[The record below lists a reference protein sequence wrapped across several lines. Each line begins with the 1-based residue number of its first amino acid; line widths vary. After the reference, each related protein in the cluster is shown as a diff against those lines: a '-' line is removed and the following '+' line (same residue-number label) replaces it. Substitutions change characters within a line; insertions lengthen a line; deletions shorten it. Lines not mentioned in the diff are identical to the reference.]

1 MEAHQAAPAGVGS
14 DNRGHDSAGRVS
26 GALETRKI
34 ALVEKARAIAE
45 ETLDPA
51 LRATG
56 QRLITQ
62 FYEHVPS
69 TDVAERTPGDLCGAA
84 LSFWRFAERRRPGQ
98 AKVRVYNPDL
108 AADGWS
114 SPHTIVEIV
123 TDDMPFLVDSVSL
136 SINASRCVVHLVIH
150 PIMTVARDPTG
161 RLSKLCGPAA
171 TGPHESWMRIEI
183 TRQSDHD
190 DLARLAQTL
199 SGVLADIRAAVEDWQ
214 PMRQVLRELVD
225 EMSSPPAPPVPP
237 TELAEAQEFLR
248 WLDDDNFTFLGYREY
263 AFDGMAAPARG
274 SLGILRDEAH
284 PVFGGLRDLSSLP
297 SDVQDFVRRRE
308 LLVITKS
315 NRRSTIHRTAHMD
328 AIGLR
333 RFTSSGEVV
342 GIRLFLGLFTSRAYS
357 RNPHSIPLLR
367 LKLRR
372 IVERAGL
379 APTTHDGKALLHILD
394 TFPRDELFQADADQL
409 FDTVVG
415 ILNLQERQRIA
426 LFVRRDPLERFVSCL
441 VYVPRERYDTA
452 LRDHFA
458 TLLEEAFAG
467 QLSTSYIH
475 LDEAPLARIQFII
488 RTVRGHVPMVDNT
501 TLEKRLAD
509 AGRSW
514 SDRLEEAATVA
525 FGEEEARADLG
536 YRERGR
542 HGKSFT

>member
-1 MEAHQAAPAGVGS
+1 MEAHQATPAGVGS
-14 DNRGHDSAGRVS
+14 DSRGHASAGRVS

-69 TDVAERTPGDLCGAA
+69 TDVAERTPGELCGAA

-136 SINASRCVVHLVIH
+136 AINASRCVVHLVIH

-214 PMRQVLRELVD
+214 PMRQVLR
-225 EMSSPPAPPVPP
+225 
-237 TELAEAQEFLR
+237 
-248 WLDDDNFTFLGYREY
+248 
-263 AFDGMAAPARG
+263 
-274 SLGILRDEAH
+274 
-284 PVFGGLRDLSSLP
+284 
-297 SDVQDFVRRRE
+297 
-308 LLVITKS
+308 
-315 NRRSTIHRTAHMD
+315 
-328 AIGLR
+328 
-333 RFTSSGEVV
+333 
-342 GIRLFLGLFTSRAYS
+342 
-357 RNPHSIPLLR
+357 
-367 LKLRR
+367 
-372 IVERAGL
+372 
-379 APTTHDGKALLHILD
+379 
-394 TFPRDELFQADADQL
+394 
-409 FDTVVG
+409 
-415 ILNLQERQRIA
+415 
-426 LFVRRDPLERFVSCL
+426 
-441 VYVPRERYDTA
+441 
-452 LRDHFA
+452 
-458 TLLEEAFAG
+458 
-467 QLSTSYIH
+467 
-475 LDEAPLARIQFII
+475 
-488 RTVRGHVPMVDNT
+488 
-501 TLEKRLAD
+501 
-509 AGRSW
+509 
-514 SDRLEEAATVA
+514 
-525 FGEEEARADLG
+525 
-536 YRERGR
+536 
-542 HGKSFT
+542 